1 MAHTNGG
8 SQLFDHP
15 YDRNQRNHLQGDVW
29 VFCRI
34 VVAEV
39 LYLLSIADVLLNAL
53 FFYDSKFEERLLTV

>member
-1 MAHTNGG
+1 M
-8 SQLFDHP
+8 
-15 YDRNQRNHLQGDVW
+15 W